1 MSYDILLAFQR
12 CFPPPSSLSTA
23 SDTPCRPLLCQPFL
37 VIHEIYTREVRTRS
51 FDLIITF
58 FHHSFSDISETRSPH
73 LWAFSC
79 ATQLLSEQ
87 QFTAVQS
94 AETWRQRS
102 RFWCLKAPKRSWFFF
117 FFLTNY
123 FDKYYVK
130 ALICHLFCCTSTL
143 QWGKSKRIRM
153 YLWSEWWARVSSGVL
168 RSCFHPDQ
176 NSYTPSCQ
184 LLLELK
190 FPCCSSISVTSCRGK
205 THIRT

>member
-79 ATQLLSEQ
+79 ATQLLVSSSSLQ
-87 QFTAVQS
+87 CRVQKPKDKGPDS
-94 AETWRQRS
+94 GVWRRQRE
-102 RFWCLKAPKRSWFFF
+102 AD

-123 FDKYYVK
+123 FDKYNLK
-130 ALICHLFCCTSTL
+130 ALICHVFCCTSTL